1 MLLTEKEVKDIGEKC
16 LAVYSIDKSKLMLEL
31 HERYQ
36 SGVSTYANP
45 KYVELP
51 YDRIM
56 VYFNVEGH
64 YAQAIFLKC
73 SLDKQTWVTLHGE
86 SDH

>member
-1 MLLTEKEVKDIGEKC
+1 MQPTEVKEIGEKC
-16 LAVYSIDKSKLMLEL
+16 LATYSIDKSNLMLQL

-36 SGVSTYANP
+36 PGESTVANP

-51 YDRIM
+51 YNKNT
-56 VYFNVEGH
+56 VYFNIEGH

-73 SLDKQTWVTLHGE
+73 SVDKVTWVTIHSE

>member
-1 MLLTEKEVKDIGEKC
+1 MQPTEVKEIGEKC
-16 LAVYSIDKSKLMLEL
+16 LATYSIDKSNLMLQL
-31 HERYQ
+31 HEEHQ
-36 SGVSTYANP
+36 SGKSTIANP

-51 YDRIM
+51 YNKHT
-56 VYFNVEGH
+56 VYFNIEGH

-73 SLDKQTWVTLHGE
+73 SVDKVTWVTIHSE

>member
-1 MLLTEKEVKDIGEKC
+1 MSLTEKEIKDIGEKC
-16 LAVYSIDKSKLMLEL
+16 LATYCIDKSNLMLEL

-36 SGVSTYANP
+36 SGESTYANP

-51 YDRIM
+51 YGMIQ